1 MSSCFEPRAEMP
13 LASYLKPI
21 STLPSAG
28 SVKWLT
34 SSPPV
39 VNRDKI
45 LNCDLKPSASATIG
59 LSRALHENA
68 SGNNEKPRQANRASR
83 LVDCAERPLAPEV
96 TYDQSASKASSA
108 PADGAAGLAFCGS
121 GHADTI
127 NSCPTR
133 SASRSDLRDHA
144 VRMMKRR
151 GRHGLRRR
159 CDG

>member
-68 SGNNEKPRQANRASR
+68 SG
-83 LVDCAERPLAPEV
+83 
-96 TYDQSASKASSA
+96 T
-108 PADGAAGLAFCGS
+108 
-121 GHADTI
+121 
-127 NSCPTR
+127 
-133 SASRSDLRDHA
+133 
-144 VRMMKRR
+144 MKSLGKLTVRR
-151 GRHGLRRR
+151 GLLIALNDLLHRRSHTISQQVRPAPHLRTARR
-159 CDG
+159 AWRFVVLATQTPLTRVLPAPHPAATCVIMPSG